1 MSQSSHA
8 ADTVP
13 VHVLSLPVP
22 LWRDTAIHHEAVNRE
37 FEILRAGFD
46 EDAAPNRLHRLVI
59 ELEGRFGDLSGPN
72 REILEEAAARGDE
85 HVDLVFDIPSAAAGA
100 IREVSALLDAVDEFC
115 NERDELLSLAAS
127 EEMVRFRRWFLA
139 EFNRQIEDGLP
150 PTPWPDAAG
159 VPSHLQG
166 GGDVVRFDGELDIS
180 TADSLRERLLRGRTD
195 GSSDV
200 IVDLSRIT
208 FVDSVG
214 LSLLVMAHTSFE
226 AEKRNLRV
234 VLPNALRPL
243 IELSGLGDVLD
254 VTFVGDASG

>member
-1 MSQSSHA
+1 
-8 ADTVP
+8 
-13 VHVLSLPVP
+13 
-22 LWRDTAIHHEAVNRE
+22 
-37 FEILRAGFD
+37 
-46 EDAAPNRLHRLVI
+46 
-59 ELEGRFGDLSGPN
+59 
-72 REILEEAAARGDE
+72 
-85 HVDLVFDIPSAAAGA
+85 
-100 IREVSALLDAVDEFC
+100 
-115 NERDELLSLAAS
+115 
-127 EEMVRFRRWFLA
+127 
-139 EFNRQIEDGLP
+139 
-150 PTPWPDAAG
+150 
-159 VPSHLQG
+159 G